1 VDEYLSEK
9 EQIER
14 IREWWS
20 DYGWYLLGGVAIGLA
35 GLFGYRQYQ
44 SGMDAAAESASAL
57 YVELEA
63 AVADDDRAA
72 VESALATLKSE
83 YAGSPYTDNA
93 ALLLARMV
101 LISDPDRASA
111 ELRSVMENSGDPEL
125 AMIARLRLARVL
137 AWQEKSDEA
146 LALLDID
153 DAGSFAARMA
163 DIRGDILAARGELDA
178 ARAAFTSAL
187 ILPGSDALDR
197 NYLQIKLTNLELPR
211 SADTAGA
218 LEVLPEV
225 DLDSI
230 GSETVPSAED
240 AQSQAAGPEAAPVQ
254 GDAAAAEAEE
264 TSEAAAGP

>member
-44 SGMDAAAESASAL
+44 SGMDAAAESAAAL
-57 YVELEA
+57 YIELEA

-83 YAGSPYTDNA
+83 YAGSPYAENA
-93 ALLLARMV
+93 ALMLARMV
-101 LISDPDRASA
+101 LISDPDRATA
-111 ELRSVMENSGDPEL
+111 ELRSVMESSDDPEL

-137 AWQEKSDEA
+137 AWQEQYDEA
-146 LALLDID
+146 LTLLDID

-197 NYLQIKLTNLELPR
+197 NFLQIKLNNLEIPR
-211 SADTAGA
+211 SAAAAGPV
-218 LEVLPEV
+218 EVLPEV

-230 GSETVPSAED
+230 GVEPAPSADD
-240 AQSQAAGPEAAPVQ
+240 AQSQAAGPEAAPAQ
-254 GDAAAAEAEE
+254 GDAEAAE